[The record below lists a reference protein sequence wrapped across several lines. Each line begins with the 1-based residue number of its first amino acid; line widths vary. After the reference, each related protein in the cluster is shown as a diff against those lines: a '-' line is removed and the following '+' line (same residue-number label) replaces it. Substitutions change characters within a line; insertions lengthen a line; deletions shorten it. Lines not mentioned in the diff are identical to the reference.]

1 MANRENFAYSNG
13 TAALY
18 VMNKKTGVAVQCG
31 VFLVQ
36 TPNITFSKLFQ
47 KANKRKEDMK
57 GAQSTGNTTVSLP
70 DTITASTST

>member
-1 MANRENFAYSNG
+1 MTLVQVDVKATPAEPILHTPLMVNRENFAYSNG

-18 VMNKKTGVAVQCG
+18 VVNKKTGRAVQCG

-47 KANKRKEDMK
+47 KANK
-57 GAQSTGNTTVSLP
+57 
-70 DTITASTST
+70 